1 MQEEK
6 DIWVLHFAV
15 FFFFMGMVSL
25 NPIISPFAIVLGA
38 APVIV
43 GTLASVSSAVSLLF
57 KPISGIIGDRGFKF
71 ELMIVGSIL
80 AILAGVIYI
89 LSSFTGNLALFA
101 IGRGIHGLGMAL
113 FFPSSL
119 TLAVDLAPP
128 GRVGETLGWRS
139 TMFGISQLF
148 GPAFG
153 SFVADLLGFTA
164 AFGLTVLFSFVSVFM
179 VVYVYRRKREHVK
192 LHIDKETSLR
202 WRSLLVLSFVTASI
216 ALLLNALAY
225 SSFLTFL
232 PAVYKE
238 MGLETSAFGI
248 YLSIVGGF
256 SILTRIIGG
265 READKRG
272 AALIACIGFIAISSA
287 YLLLS
292 FFLFPPWAYISAFL
306 LGLGLGFVVPAL
318 QFLALGGLPSGVRNF
333 GAGIYTMFLDVGF
346 MAGPVVLGYY
356 IQIKGDYRVIF
367 PLLPLIV
374 TFALMITFIA
384 KIKKA

>member
-1 MQEEK
+1 MER
-6 DIWVLHFAV
+6 DVWLLHFAV

-25 NPIISPFAIVLGA
+25 NPIISPFAIILGA
-38 APVIV
+38 PPVVI

-57 KPISGIIGDRGFKF
+57 KPISGLIGDKGFKF
-71 ELMIVGSIL
+71 ELMMVGSFL
-80 AILAGVIYI
+80 AIIAGIVYI
-89 LSSFTGNLALFA
+89 LSSFTGNLLLFA
-101 IGRGIHGLGMAL
+101 VGRGIHGLGMAL
-113 FFPSSL
+113 FFPPSL

-153 SFVADLLGFTA
+153 SFIADLLGFTV
-164 AFGLTVLFSFVSVFM
+164 AFGLTVLFSSISIFL
-179 VVYVYRRKREHVK
+179 VVYVYKKEKERVRIHR
-192 LHIDKETSLR
+192 DKKTAPR
-202 WRSLLVLSFVTASI
+202 WKSLLVLSFVAASI

-238 MGLETSAFGI
+238 TGFGTSAFGV

-256 SILTRIIGG
+256 SILTRILGG

-272 AALIACIGFIAISSA
+272 AALIASVGFIAISSA
-287 YLLLS
+287 YLFLN
-292 FFLFPPWAYISAFL
+292 FFLLPPWAYISAFL

-318 QFLALGGLPSGVRNF
+318 QLLALGGLPASVRNF
-333 GAGIYTMFLDVGF
+333 GAGIYTMFFDVGF
-346 MAGPVVLGYY
+346 MAGPVILGYY
-356 IQIKGDYRVIF
+356 IQLEGDYRVIF
-367 PLLPLIV
+367 PLLPVIV
-374 TFALMITFIA
+374 GLALMITLIA
-384 KIKKA
+384 KVKKA